1 MLVQQNYHNFP
12 WIYKK
17 NCLYLGMIK
26 KYPKQFKKVSD
37 YLKEKFEIDVLLG
50 QITAFM
56 GHKNKK
62 IFIHH
67 NHNLEKNGLY
77 SLLHEVG
84 HVLQTDKDNYFKTI
98 DEDKEPKKFK
108 FHQYINEINA
118 WEKGLLFATELGIKV
133 KIEDWIKVQ
142 NESLHTYSKNL

>member
-1 MLVQQNYHNFP
+1 M
-12 WIYKK
+12 K
-17 NCLYLGMIK
+17 N
-26 KYPKQFKKVSD
+26 YPKQFKKVSD
-37 YLKEKFEIDVLLG
+37 YLKKEFEINVLLG

-84 HVLQTDKDNYFKTI
+84 HVLQTDKDNYFKSI
-98 DEDKEPKKFK
+98 DEDKQPKKFK
-108 FHQYINEINA
+108 YHQYLNEINA
-118 WEKGLLFATELGIKV
+118 WEKGLLFANKLGIKINIKDRL
-133 KIEDWIKVQ
+133 KIQK
-142 NESLHTYSKNL
+142 ESLLTYSKKL

>member
-1 MLVQQNYHNFP
+1 
-12 WIYKK
+12 
-17 NCLYLGMIK
+17 MIQ
-26 KYPKQFKKVSD
+26 KYPKQFKKVSN
-37 YLKEKFEIDVLLG
+37 YLKEKFDINVLLG

-77 SLLHEVG
+77 ALLHEVG
-84 HVLQTDKDNYFKTI
+84 HVLQTDEDNYFKTI

-108 FHQYINEINA
+108 FHQYLNEIDA
-118 WEKGLLFATELGIKV
+118 WKKGLLFANELGIKV
-133 KIEDWIKVQ
+133 NITDYSKVQ
-142 NESLHTYSKNL
+142 RESLLTYSKKLAK

>member
-1 MLVQQNYHNFP
+1 MN
-12 WIYKK
+12 
-17 NCLYLGMIK
+17 K

-77 SLLHEVG
+77 SLLHELG
-84 HVLQTDKDNYFKTI
+84 HVLQDEKDNFFKTI
-98 DEDKEPKKFK
+98 DEDKQPNKFK
-108 FHQYINEINA
+108 SYRYQNEQDA
-118 WEKGLLFATELGIKV
+118 WEKGLNFANTFGIKV
-133 KIEDWIKVQ
+133 NMKDWLKVKK
-142 NESLHTYSKNL
+142 ESLQTYL

>member
-1 MLVQQNYHNFP
+1 
-12 WIYKK
+12 
-17 NCLYLGMIK
+17 MIK

-37 YLKEKFEIDVLLG
+37 YLESEFGVNVLLG

-77 SLLHEVG
+77 VLLHEVG
-84 HVLQTDKDNYFKTI
+84 HLLQNDKDNYFKTI

-108 FHQYINEINA
+108 YHQYLNEINA
-118 WEKGLLFATELGIKV
+118 WEKGLIFANKLGIKV
-133 KIEDWIKVQ
+133 NMKDWIMVQ
-142 NESLHTYSKNL
+142 NESLLTYLKKL

>member
-1 MLVQQNYHNFP
+1 
-12 WIYKK
+12 
-17 NCLYLGMIK
+17 MIK
-26 KYPKQFKKVSD
+26 KYPKQFQKVSN
-37 YLKEKFEIDVLLG
+37 YLKKKFGIDVLLG

-56 GHKNKK
+56 GHKNKR

-67 NHNLEKNGLY
+67 NHNLQKNGLY

-108 FHQYINEINA
+108 YHQYLNEEDA
-118 WEKGLLFATELGIKV
+118 WEKGLDFAYDLGLQIHEDDYY
-133 KIEDWIKVQ
+133 KIAE
-142 NESLHTYSKNL
+142 ESLLTYREKLEK

>member
-1 MLVQQNYHNFP
+1 MN
-12 WIYKK
+12 
-17 NCLYLGMIK
+17 K
-26 KYPKQFKKVSD
+26 KYPKQFKRVSD

-77 SLLHEVG
+77 SLLHELG
-84 HVLQTDKDNYFKTI
+84 HVLQDEKDNFFKTI
-98 DEDKEPKKFK
+98 DEDKQPNKFK
-108 FHQYINEINA
+108 SHRYQNEEDA
-118 WEKGLLFATELGIKV
+118 WDKGLRFAKSFRIQVNMKDWLKV
-133 KIEDWIKVQ
+133 RK
-142 NESLHTYSKNL
+142 ESLQTYL

>member
-1 MLVQQNYHNFP
+1 MN
-12 WIYKK
+12 
-17 NCLYLGMIK
+17 K
-26 KYPKQFKKVSD
+26 KYPKQFKRVSD

-77 SLLHEVG
+77 SLLHELG
-84 HVLQTDKDNYFKTI
+84 HVLQDENDNFFKTI
-98 DEDKEPKKFK
+98 DEDKQPNKFK
-108 FHQYINEINA
+108 SYRYQNEKDA
-118 WEKGLLFATELGIKV
+118 WDKGLRFAKSFGIEVNIKDWLKV
-133 KIEDWIKVQ
+133 RK
-142 NESLHTYSKNL
+142 ESLQTYL

>member
-1 MLVQQNYHNFP
+1 
-12 WIYKK
+12 
-17 NCLYLGMIK
+17 MIK

-37 YLKEKFEIDVLLG
+37 YLESEFGVNVLLG

-77 SLLHEVG
+77 VLLHEVG
-84 HVLQTDKDNYFKTI
+84 HLLQNDEDNYFKTI

-108 FHQYINEINA
+108 YHQYLNEINA
-118 WEKGLLFATELGIKV
+118 WEKGLIFANKLGIKV
-133 KIEDWIKVQ
+133 NMKDWIMVQ
-142 NESLHTYSKNL
+142 NESLLTYLKKL

>member
-1 MLVQQNYHNFP
+1 
-12 WIYKK
+12 
-17 NCLYLGMIK
+17 MIK
-26 KYPKQFKKVSD
+26 KYPKQFKKISD
-37 YLKEKFEIDVLLG
+37 YLDSEFGVSVLLG

-77 SLLHEVG
+77 ALLHEVG
-84 HVLQTDKDNYFKTI
+84 HLLQNDKDNYFKTI

-108 FHQYINEINA
+108 YHQYLNEINA
-118 WEKGLLFATELGIKV
+118 WERGLIFANKLGIKV
-133 KIEDWIKVQ
+133 NMKEWVKVQ
-142 NESLHTYSKNL
+142 NESLLTYLKKN

>member
-1 MLVQQNYHNFP
+1 MS
-12 WIYKK
+12 K
-17 NCLYLGMIK
+17 N
-26 KYPKQFKKVSD
+26 YPKQFQKVSN

-77 SLLHEVG
+77 SLLHELG
-84 HVLQTDKDNYFKTI
+84 HVLQNEKDNFFKTI
-98 DEDKEPKKFK
+98 DEDKQPNKFK
-108 FHQYINEINA
+108 SHRYQNEKDA
-118 WEKGLLFATELGIKV
+118 WDKGLRFAKSFGIEVNMKDWFKV
-133 KIEDWIKVQ
+133 RK
-142 NESLHTYSKNL
+142 ESLQTYL

>member
-1 MLVQQNYHNFP
+1 MDSLVKLFSKINFIFNY
-12 WIYKK
+12 
-17 NCLYLGMIK
+17 LK

-37 YLKEKFEIDVLLG
+37 YLKEKFGVDVLLG

-77 SLLHEVG
+77 ALLHEVG
-84 HVLQTDKDNYFKTI
+84 HFLQNDKDNYFKTI
-98 DEDKEPKKFK
+98 DEDKQPKKFK
-108 FHQYINEINA
+108 YHQYLNEMNA
-118 WEKGLLFATELGIKV
+118 WKRGLDFAYDLGLEIH
-133 KIEDWIKVQ
+133 EDDYYMIRD
-142 NESLHTYSKNL
+142 ESLLTYSKKL

>member
-1 MLVQQNYHNFP
+1 
-12 WIYKK
+12 
-17 NCLYLGMIK
+17 MIK
-26 KYPKQFKKVSD
+26 KYPKQFKKISNYLDSEFGVS
-37 YLKEKFEIDVLLG
+37 VLLG

-77 SLLHEVG
+77 ALLHEVG
-84 HVLQTDKDNYFKTI
+84 HLLQNDKDNYFKTI

-108 FHQYINEINA
+108 YHQYLNEINA
-118 WEKGLLFATELGIKV
+118 WERGLIFANKLGIKV
-133 KIEDWIKVQ
+133 NMKEWVKVQ
-142 NESLHTYSKNL
+142 NESLLTYLKKN

>member
-1 MLVQQNYHNFP
+1 
-12 WIYKK
+12 
-17 NCLYLGMIK
+17 MIK

-37 YLKEKFEIDVLLG
+37 YLKEKFGIDVLLG

-84 HVLQTDKDNYFKTI
+84 HVLQTDEDNYFKTI

-108 FHQYINEINA
+108 FYQYINEINA
-118 WEKGLLFATELGIKV
+118 WEKGLLFANELGIKV
-133 KIEDWIKVQ
+133 NIEDWVKVQ
-142 NESLHTYSKNL
+142 NESLHTYSKKL

>member
-1 MLVQQNYHNFP
+1 MN
-12 WIYKK
+12 
-17 NCLYLGMIK
+17 K
-26 KYPKQFKKVSD
+26 KYPKQFKRVSD

-77 SLLHEVG
+77 SLLHELG
-84 HVLQTDKDNYFKTI
+84 HVLQDEKDNFFKTI
-98 DEDKEPKKFK
+98 DEDKQPNKFK
-108 FHQYINEINA
+108 YFENKE
-118 WEKGLLFATELGIKV
+118 TELMYKFKEIINSVEEKRIV
-133 KIEDWIKVQ
+133 KLD
-142 NESLHTYSKNL
+142 

>member
-1 MLVQQNYHNFP
+1 MN
-12 WIYKK
+12 
-17 NCLYLGMIK
+17 K
-26 KYPKQFKKVSD
+26 KYPKQFKRVSD

-77 SLLHEVG
+77 SLLHELG
-84 HVLQTDKDNYFKTI
+84 HVLQDEKDNFFKTI
-98 DEDKEPKKFK
+98 DEDKQPNKFK
-108 FHQYINEINA
+108 SHRYQNEEDA
-118 WEKGLLFATELGIKV
+118 WDKGLRFAKSFGIEVNMKDWFKV
-133 KIEDWIKVQ
+133 RK
-142 NESLHTYSKNL
+142 ESLQTYL

>member
-1 MLVQQNYHNFP
+1 MGFKLSKWWTYEKKTNRCRFKKFLNFP
-12 WIYKK
+12 WICKK
-17 NCLYLGMIK
+17 NCVYLGMNK
-26 KYPKQFKKVSD
+26 KYPKQFKRVSD

-77 SLLHEVG
+77 SLLHELG
-84 HVLQTDKDNYFKTI
+84 HVLQDEKDNFFKTI
-98 DEDKEPKKFK
+98 DEDKQPNKFK
-108 FHQYINEINA
+108 SHRYQNEEDI
-118 WEKGLLFATELGIKV
+118 GIKV
-133 KIEDWIKVQ
+133 
-142 NESLHTYSKNL
+142 

>member
-1 MLVQQNYHNFP
+1 MN
-12 WIYKK
+12 
-17 NCLYLGMIK
+17 K
-26 KYPKQFKKVSD
+26 KYPKQFKRVSD

-77 SLLHEVG
+77 SLLHELG
-84 HVLQTDKDNYFKTI
+84 HVLQDEKDNFFKTI
-98 DEDKEPKKFK
+98 DEDKQPNKFK
-108 FHQYINEINA
+108 IKTNINFTSNFIQIT
-118 WEKGLLFATELGIKV
+118 F
-133 KIEDWIKVQ
+133 
-142 NESLHTYSKNL
+142 SKWLP

>member
-1 MLVQQNYHNFP
+1 MN
-12 WIYKK
+12 
-17 NCLYLGMIK
+17 K

-77 SLLHEVG
+77 SLLHELG
-84 HVLQTDKDNYFKTI
+84 HVLQDEKDNFFKTI
-98 DEDKEPKKFK
+98 DEDKQPNKFK
-108 FHQYINEINA
+108 SHRYQNEEDA
-118 WEKGLLFATELGIKV
+118 WDKGLRFAKSFGIEVNMKDWFKV
-133 KIEDWIKVQ
+133 RK
-142 NESLHTYSKNL
+142 ESLQTYL

>member
-1 MLVQQNYHNFP
+1 
-12 WIYKK
+12 
-17 NCLYLGMIK
+17 MIK

-37 YLKEKFEIDVLLG
+37 YLKEKFGIDVLLG

-77 SLLHEVG
+77 SLLQEVG
-84 HVLQTDKDNYFKTI
+84 HALQTDKDNYFKTI
-98 DEDKEPKKFK
+98 DEDKEPKKF
-108 FHQYINEINA
+108 IRIA
-118 WEKGLLFATELGIKV
+118 I
-133 KIEDWIKVQ
+133 D
-142 NESLHTYSKNL
+142 KNLEIIEGDICKSKIIWMVPVWSCPK

>member
-1 MLVQQNYHNFP
+1 
-12 WIYKK
+12 
-17 NCLYLGMIK
+17 MIK

-37 YLKEKFEIDVLLG
+37 YLESKFGVNVLLG

-77 SLLHEVG
+77 ALLHEVG
-84 HVLQTDKDNYFKTI
+84 HLLQNDEDNYFKTI
-98 DEDKEPKKFK
+98 DEDKEPKKFTGGDFSFSDYDVTIPCVNNSMVIFPSSFK
-108 FHQYINEINA
+108 HEVSPVEMTSDDIQ
-118 WEKGLLFATELGIKV
+118 
-133 KIEDWIKVQ
+133 
-142 NESLHTYSKNL
+142 HTW